1 MSLRFASFLRLCLL
15 TVLLAGVV
23 FQPQFPVH
31 ALTTLTVTP
40 LTWNVIG
47 LDSNNVNVGPNHFPV
62 GARVCN
68 TGGEVATDVTASFQ
82 WDSAD
87 PYINLRPGT
96 LSSINLG
103 TLNAGSCADAYFEVE
118 VTRNSSA
125 YNHTRRYRI
134 NVTAG
139 NVTGTVSSPTPRELF
154 VEYLVSQN
162 RNAVTD
168 VQYGTSV
175 ATLASVPA
183 GGTMTLMVGN
193 IYYIR
198 LVGYTATQG
207 YEQLESF
214 INIPNT
220 IFQVLSVS
228 TTYTADSSAT
238 VSSPNDKAY
247 GDACVWENDP
257 NSPNYRACLSTGKV
271 GGNITVTYQVRI
283 LQVPGAPLVNP
294 VPLSTLIYD
303 FSGSSYHYNAD
314 YSVSTRYANIVNAN
328 LEKSFSPKLIAPNA
342 NSTLTFTINNP
353 GPAPITDVNFAD
365 LLPSGVTVVPPVT
378 TPQCGGTV
386 TLTTNYN
393 STGRDRITFTGGTV
407 AGLSSCA
414 ITVTVTSGA
423 EGIYNNTT
431 DPLYIGTTSTGDT
444 GSDTLV
450 VSSSP
455 PPPTSCSPSTTI
467 ATWNFNSL
475 TTGINSGP
483 FTGTLAVGNASGA
496 TATYGAGNGSTSG
509 IANSTSNTFPG
520 DPSGFVNP
528 VALDGNV
535 WGISNGWLVS
545 GTPTG
550 ATLPYF
556 QFQVNAINYG
566 GLTFSARVNLGG
578 SWSNGDNWY
587 VLASTDGSTWTQVGT
602 GAWATNTFKNNW
614 GTVSNNTS
622 NPANAPTTYFRIY
635 VVGSQNNKAD
645 DTVFV
650 DNVSISGCAN
660 PPPPTISKSFGTK
673 PLVVGSNSQLTFTIA
688 NTGANATN
696 LTGVSFVDALP
707 GGLELLSP
715 EVSNTCGGTLSLNTA
730 TNTIQLTD
738 GVLNAAA
745 SCTIIV
751 NVQGGAAGSYINTST
766 NITSTQTGANPSA
779 TPNVGFARD
788 TIDVIAPPVIAKAF
802 TANPIFTGE
811 TTLLTFTINNPNP
824 SIALSNLSFTD
835 TLPAGLVV
843 DTTTTAPSTPATNTC
858 GGTLTANDGATS
870 ISLGGT
876 STLNA
881 GATCTIT
888 VRVRGVTTG
897 LKENSVQ
904 VSSTNGG
911 TGNTDTADVLV
922 KDPARAIN
930 LLKQVGP
937 TASGPWTSFLA
948 VTLPGNVYYR
958 FVVENVGDLPLSAV
972 DVTDPTVSAAAC
984 SWVDG
989 DGTALIAPFNLP
1001 VANANDD
1008 QLAICVLGPVT
1019 AAAGSNPNTATADDN
1034 NPGLP
1039 SVSDTSTAT
1048 YGTTAL
1054 TLDKTAAQ
1062 ANFTA
1067 AGETLNYS
1075 YLVTNSGFAPLL
1087 GPVTVTDDKVTVSCP
1102 DVSTVGDGDNWLDIG
1117 ESLTCTA
1124 TYTVTAD
1131 DVAAGFVTNTASAT
1145 AGGVTSNTDSKT
1157 VSTPSDLTVS
1167 KTNNVSGSVAQNG
1180 TFNWTITVSNIGTGV
1195 SSFAD
1200 SVVILSDPLPGADGY
1215 YPQGALTIVNGGTP
1229 PTGTINCSI
1238 TGSALSCA
1246 ASGGTVT
1253 LPAGASFSVT
1263 FAVTPTASGS
1273 LANTATVDPGGN
1285 VTETDETNNTASD
1298 SVSVIAP
1305 PSISKS
1311 FGAANIPLNGT
1322 TTLSFTITNP
1332 NAGTALTGV
1341 AFTDTLP
1348 AGLTVAS
1355 ATSAQCGGT
1364 LTVTATDSIALTG
1377 GTIAAGGSCTF
1388 DVTVTGTTAGV
1399 KNNTTGAVTSTNG
1412 GTGNTASASTTV
1424 VAPPSIV
1431 KTFGANPITVNG
1443 TAVIT
1448 FTITNPAANTV
1459 SLTGVSFTDT
1469 YPAGLQNAA
1478 APNAST
1484 TCVGGAV
1491 TAAANGPSISLS
1503 GATLAANSSCTVTVT
1518 VTATTAGTK
1527 TNSVT
1532 VSSTNGGTGNTST
1545 ANLGVISA
1553 AKTVVAISEDSTT
1566 GNDVAIGEVVR
1577 YRLVIDLPEGT
1588 TVNLQLL
1595 DNIVAN
1601 MAYLNDGSTRVAFI
1615 CNSGPA
1621 CASSSTPTIGS
1632 NPVISGNTVVT
1643 PTFVLPAAAITGGT
1657 GNPFPDG
1664 DNPLF
1669 SLGTVTNNDNDSD
1682 AEYVVL
1688 EFNSL
1693 VRNTAGNNNGN
1704 TRGNTFTV
1712 NVNGSALIT
1721 TTSGVNDQVTIREP
1735 EITAITKSI
1744 TASPTDAGDTI
1755 TYQLQFTNSGTAP
1768 AFDITVTDALNAVLT
1783 APVTVSGSTT
1793 GGDCGSTVSTVSG
1806 SYSAPNATAT
1816 VTCLAAGG
1824 TATVNI
1830 TATVSSTAL
1839 AGYTFGNS
1847 GSLVY
1852 TSLPGTGTVGNPTG
1866 STTPGASGTTNGER
1880 NGSGGTNDYVAS
1892 SNTVSTTLASP
1903 SLAKAINPAGTEFAI
1918 GATIPY
1924 QITITVPEGVTGG
1937 PIANLVDTIPDG
1949 LSYVPGSLTVT
1960 PQAGVTIGTAGPYT
1974 DANAAFFNLTGP
1986 TMTLTFGSFTSTA
1999 SGSATN
2005 RTITVAFLAR
2015 VDNIVG
2021 NQSGTTFTNSADFT
2035 RTNPN
2040 AAGTLTLNAAAP
2052 AVSVIEPDLNVS
2064 KAVSSSTPSFNS
2076 TLTYTLTVEHT
2087 GASNSPAYD
2096 AVITDTL
2103 PAGLT
2108 GLTNVA
2114 VTSAAPADCATGVIN
2129 NSTASALNVT
2139 VGTMPLGCTVTIT
2152 YDVSVSG
2159 AVGSTQTNSVAA
2171 AWTSGAGSVSG
2182 ERTGAD
2188 GPGGALN
2195 DYADTASQTVT
2206 VSGPDFSVVK
2216 TDGSAVYTP
2225 GTPITYTITVSNTG
2239 NAVGTGTVTDNFPAS
2254 LTNITWTCVGTGG
2267 ATCTA
2272 NGTGNI
2278 NDAVSIPAG
2287 QSVTYTVN
2295 ATVLSSATGNLVNT
2309 ASAALSVGTDPTP
2322 GNNSSTDTDTP
2333 DLQAD
2338 LQVVKTDGADSY
2350 IPGGTVT
2357 YTITV
2362 TNNGPSDVTGA
2373 SFSDA
2378 IPSQVTEWTWT
2389 CVPGA
2394 GASCSAGPATSSAD
2408 FTDAIDLPA
2417 GSSVTYTVVAT
2428 IGSSATGDLVNT
2440 ATVTVPTGVTDPVPG
2455 NNSSTDTNTFAG
2467 VPALTISKTET
2478 STGPYAVGDTITYS
2492 VVVTNTGT
2500 TVLTNVVVSDP
2511 QLTPSSVTC
2520 LSIAQGGTCTL
2531 NGSYVVTQSDVDAGS
2546 FVNTASVTDDDVC
2559 PAAGAGVCED
2569 SVTVTFAQTPAHT
2582 TSKTETSTGPYAVGD
2597 TITYD
2602 IVVTNTGN
2610 VTLTGVTASD
2620 NSAVLGTCTPAQ
2632 PATLTPGASMTCPA
2646 SHVVTQ
2652 ADVDAGSYVNTATGD
2667 TDQTTPSTSTVT
2679 VTFPQ
2684 NPAHT
2689 TSKTETSTGP
2699 YAVGDTIT
2707 YNIVV
2712 TNTGNVTLTGVTASD
2727 SSAVL
2732 GTCTPAQPATLTP
2745 GASMTCPASHV
2756 VTQAD
2761 VDAGSYVNTATG
2773 DTDQTTPSTSTVTVT
2788 FAQTLAINI
2797 AKTPPTQT
2805 ILSGDS
2811 ANFTL
2816 TVTNVGN
2823 VTLSGV
2829 TVTDAQ
2835 CTTGPTYTG
2844 GDTNND
2850 SLLQLTET
2858 WTYSCSVSNVTAS
2871 FTNTASVNTTQ
2882 GATDSDSANVIVT
2895 ILQADL
2901 SLDKSV
2907 SNSTPLVATNID
2919 FTLSVTNS
2927 GPDTAT
2933 GVQVT
2938 DVIPSGFA
2946 YVSHSASQGT
2956 YNSGTGVWNVGTLVI
2971 NQTAT
2976 LTITVTVNISGSYT
2990 NYAEI
2995 TASDVVDPDSTP
3007 NNGSTNEDDDAS
3019 VTVTPTQNDPSG
3031 LTKTVSASN
3040 QAFTTHPNVAIGEIL
3055 TYQVSVTVPPGV
3067 FDNAR
3072 LVDTMERG
3080 LAYMDCVSI
3089 DGAGLTTSVAGSFA
3103 SVCSTPTVDDA
3114 GGGTTVDV
3122 GRRVTYDFGTLTN
3135 STGSDQTLVIT
3146 YRTVVLDSAG
3156 NVSGVDLEN
3165 SAVWAWSGAGSL
3177 GPASTSVNI
3186 LEPDLSITKTAS
3198 ASLVS
3203 VGSEITITLRIQH
3216 TAQSETN
3223 AYDVIVTDVLP
3234 AQLDYVAGTLECV
3247 SGAQDANICNYNAGT
3262 RTISAVWNAFTL
3274 GGGNGQV
3281 TFRVRVV
3288 SLPSSGITNVAN
3300 VAWSSLPGDVSAP
3313 QTPDPVNVF
3322 STERDYDPASQI
3334 DVYGASATL
3343 VIGVFSST
3351 PSTGFAPNV
3360 VTDLGN
3366 SPREMYSSTG
3376 GVRVEI
3382 PSLGINILIVGVPLK
3397 NGEWNV
3403 SWLGNQAGWLEGS
3416 AFPSWSG
3423 NSVLTSH
3430 VYLSN
3435 GLPGPFVNLSNLKFG
3450 DKIIIH
3456 AYGQRYVFEVRAN
3469 TVVEPN
3475 DASIFRHE
3483 EKSWLTLVT
3492 CKEYDE
3498 KTNTYEKRVV
3508 VRAVLVG
3515 VER

>member
-68 TGGEVATDVTASFQ
+68 TGGEPATDVTASFQ
-82 WDSAD
+82 WDSTD
-87 PYINLRPGT
+87 SFIDLRPGT
-96 LSSINLG
+96 LSTINLG

-125 YNHTRRYRI
+125 YNHTRSYRI

-139 NVTGTVSSPTPRELF
+139 NVTGTISTPTPRELF

-175 ATLASVPA
+175 ATLASIPA

-193 IYYIR
+193 TYYIR

-247 GDACVWENDP
+247 GDACIWENDP
-257 NSPNYRACLSTGKV
+257 NSPNYRSCLSTGKV

-314 YSVSTRYANIVNAN
+314 YGVSTRYANIVNAN
-328 LEKSFSPKLIAPNA
+328 ITKSFSPKTITPGQTSTLTFTVNNPGPAALTGVNFTDILPSGVTVSSPTITYSGCGSPSPASLTVGATSLSFSNITVAGLGACTVAVSVTASTDAIYNNTSGNLFINSTTDTGSVATDTLVVSSKPPAPSTCATRTTMATWTMPTTGQGSGGPPPPYTTIAGDVTTATASATLTAAGTQTIVAGGVTTNA
-342 NSTLTFTINNP
+342 WNITDAWTNVAGAPGVATGPYFQFAVNSSNYGGVQISFQYDLETSGQWAANNNNNIFVYSSADGINFSLASTTGATKGSWQPAITTVATTSGAATTWFRITAGTRGNQATASMLLDNITVSGCPRPVAPTLSKNFSPATIPQGSNSTLTFTFANPNASALTGVGFSDTLPGGLVIN
-353 GPAPITDVNFAD
+353 
-365 LLPSGVTVVPPVT
+365 
-378 TPQCGGTV
+378 TPNG
-386 TLTTNYN
+386 LTT
-393 STGRDRITFTGGTV
+393 SCSVGTFTGATISAVGGTSTISVSGGTLSANASCTLSVSVRGNV
-407 AGLSSCA
+407 AGQYTNVSGS
-414 ITVTVTSGA
+414 ITSTETGA
-423 EGIYNNTT
+423 N
-431 DPLYIGTTSTGDT
+431 TTSTGY
-444 GSDTLV
+444 G
-450 VSSSP
+450 
-455 PPPTSCSPSTTI
+455 TS
-467 ATWNFNSL
+467 SL
-475 TTGINSGP
+475 T
-483 FTGTLAVGNASGA
+483 
-496 TATYGAGNGSTSG
+496 
-509 IANSTSNTFPG
+509 
-520 DPSGFVNP
+520 
-528 VALDGNV
+528 
-535 WGISNGWLVS
+535 
-545 GTPTG
+545 
-550 ATLPYF
+550 
-556 QFQVNAINYG
+556 
-566 GLTFSARVNLGG
+566 
-578 SWSNGDNWY
+578 
-587 VLASTDGSTWTQVGT
+587 
-602 GAWATNTFKNNW
+602 
-614 GTVSNNTS
+614 
-622 NPANAPTTYFRIY
+622 
-635 VVGSQNNKAD
+635 VV
-645 DTVFV
+645 
-650 DNVSISGCAN
+650 
-660 PPPPTISKSFGTK
+660 
-673 PLVVGSNSQLTFTIA
+673 
-688 NTGANATN
+688 
-696 LTGVSFVDALP
+696 
-707 GGLELLSP
+707 
-715 EVSNTCGGTLSLNTA
+715 
-730 TNTIQLTD
+730 
-738 GVLNAAA
+738 
-745 SCTIIV
+745 
-751 NVQGGAAGSYINTST
+751 
-766 NITSTQTGANPSA
+766 
-779 TPNVGFARD
+779 
-788 TIDVIAPPVIAKAF
+788 APPVINKSF
-802 TANPIFTGE
+802 TANPIFTGNS
-811 TTLLTFTINNPNP
+811 TALTFTINNPNP

-922 KDPARAIN
+922 KDPAPAIN

-972 DVTDPTVSAAAC
+972 NVTDPTVSTTGCA
-984 SWVDG
+984 WVDG
-989 DGTALIAPFNLP
+989 DGTPLTAPFDLP
-1001 VANANDD
+1001 TADANDN
-1008 QLAICVLGPVT
+1008 QLAICVLGPV
-1019 AAAGSNPNTATADDN
+1019 AAVSGSNPNTATAN
-1034 NPGLP
+1034 GTNGGTT
-1039 SVSDTSTAT
+1039 VTDTSTAT

-1054 TLDKTAAQ
+1054 TLVKSVTQ
-1062 ANFTA
+1062 TSFTA

-1075 YLVTNSGFAPLL
+1075 YLVTNSGFAPLP
-1087 GPVTVTDDKVTVSCP
+1087 GPVIVTDDKVTVTCP

-1145 AGGVTSNTDSKT
+1145 AGGVTSNTDNKT

-1180 TFNWTITVSNIGTGV
+1180 TFNWTITVSNIGTGAAP
-1195 SSFAD
+1195 FAD
-1200 SVVILSDPLPGADGY
+1200 GVVILSDPLPGADGY
-1215 YPQGALTIVNGGTP
+1215 YLQGTLTVTPGATP
-1229 PTGTINCSI
+1229 PTGTGTINCSI
-1238 TGSALSCA
+1238 TGSALLCA

-1253 LPAGASFSVT
+1253 LPAGASFSIT
-1263 FAVTPTASGS
+1263 FAVTPTAAGS

-1311 FGAANIPLNGT
+1311 FGAATIPLNGT

-1364 LTVTATDSIALTG
+1364 LTITAPDSIALTG

-1443 TAVIT
+1443 TSVIT

-1553 AKTVVAISEDSTT
+1553 AKSVVETSEDSTT
-1566 GNDVAIGEVVR
+1566 GNNVAIGEVVR

-1595 DNIVAN
+1595 DNIVTN

-1621 CASSSTPTIGS
+1621 CASSSTPEIGA

-1643 PTFVLPAAAITGGT
+1643 PTFVLPAAAITNNDGGGT
-1657 GNPFPDG
+1657 ANPFPDG

-1721 TTSGVNDQVTIREP
+1721 TTSGVSDQVTIREP

-1847 GSLVY
+1847 AGLVY

-1903 SLAKAINPAGTEFAI
+1903 SLTKTINPAGTEFAI

-1937 PIANLVDTIPDG
+1937 PIANLVDTIPTG

-1974 DANAAFFNLTGP
+1974 DANATFFNLTGQ

-2021 NQSGTTFTNSADFT
+2021 NQSGTPFTNSADFT

-2064 KAVSSSTPSFNS
+2064 KAVSSSTPAFNS

-2216 TDGSAVYTP
+2216 TDGSDVYTP

-2373 SFSDA
+2373 SFSDD
-2378 IPSQVTEWTWT
+2378 IPSQFTEWTWT
-2389 CVPGA
+2389 CAPGT
-2394 GASCSAGPATSSAD
+2394 GASCTAGPATSSAD
-2408 FTDAIDLPA
+2408 FTDTIDLPA

-2428 IGSSATGDLVNT
+2428 ISYSATGDLVNT

-2478 STGPYAVGDTITYS
+2478 STGPYAVGDTINYS

-2520 LSIAQGGTCTL
+2520 LSVAQNGTCTL
-2531 NGSYVVTQSDVDAGS
+2531 NGSYTVAQSDVDAGS

-2559 PAAGAGVCED
+2559 PAAGAGTCED
-2569 SVTVTFAQTPAHT
+2569 SLTITFAQTP
-2582 TSKTETSTGPYAVGD
+2582 S
-2597 TITYD
+2597 
-2602 IVVTNTGN
+2602 
-2610 VTLTGVTASD
+2610 LT
-2620 NSAVLGTCTPAQ
+2620 
-2632 PATLTPGASMTCPA
+2632 
-2646 SHVVTQ
+2646 
-2652 ADVDAGSYVNTATGD
+2652 
-2667 TDQTTPSTSTVT
+2667 
-2679 VTFPQ
+2679 
-2684 NPAHT
+2684 
-2689 TSKTETSTGP
+2689 
-2699 YAVGDTIT
+2699 
-2707 YNIVV
+2707 
-2712 TNTGNVTLTGVTASD
+2712 
-2727 SSAVL
+2727 
-2732 GTCTPAQPATLTP
+2732 
-2745 GASMTCPASHV
+2745 
-2756 VTQAD
+2756 
-2761 VDAGSYVNTATG
+2761 
-2773 DTDQTTPSTSTVTVT
+2773 
-2788 FAQTLAINI
+2788 
-2797 AKTPPTQT
+2797 
-2805 ILSGDS
+2805 
-2811 ANFTL
+2811 
-2816 TVTNVGN
+2816 
-2823 VTLSGV
+2823 
-2829 TVTDAQ
+2829 
-2835 CTTGPTYTG
+2835 
-2844 GDTNND
+2844 
-2850 SLLQLTET
+2850 
-2858 WTYSCSVSNVTAS
+2858 
-2871 FTNTASVNTTQ
+2871 
-2882 GATDSDSANVIVT
+2882 
-2895 ILQADL
+2895 
-2901 SLDKSV
+2901 
-2907 SNSTPLVATNID
+2907 
-2919 FTLSVTNS
+2919 
-2927 GPDTAT
+2927 
-2933 GVQVT
+2933 
-2938 DVIPSGFA
+2938 
-2946 YVSHSASQGT
+2946 
-2956 YNSGTGVWNVGTLVI
+2956 
-2971 NQTAT
+2971 
-2976 LTITVTVNISGSYT
+2976 
-2990 NYAEI
+2990 
-2995 TASDVVDPDSTP
+2995 
-3007 NNGSTNEDDDAS
+3007 
-3019 VTVTPTQNDPSG
+3019 
-3031 LTKTVSASN
+3031 LTKTA
-3040 QAFTTHPNVAIGEIL
+3040 
-3055 TYQVSVTVPPGV
+3055 
-3067 FDNAR
+3067 
-3072 LVDTMERG
+3072 
-3080 LAYMDCVSI
+3080 
-3089 DGAGLTTSVAGSFA
+3089 
-3103 SVCSTPTVDDA
+3103 TPT
-3114 GGGTTVDV
+3114 TVTAV
-3122 GRRVTYDFGTLTN
+3122 GM
-3135 STGSDQTLVIT
+3135 
-3146 YRTVVLDSAG
+3146 
-3156 NVSGVDLEN
+3156 
-3165 SAVWAWSGAGSL
+3165 WS
-3177 GPASTSVNI
+3177 P
-3186 LEPDLSITKTAS
+3186 
-3198 ASLVS
+3198 
-3203 VGSEITITLRIQH
+3203 
-3216 TAQSETN
+3216 
-3223 AYDVIVTDVLP
+3223 
-3234 AQLDYVAGTLECV
+3234 
-3247 SGAQDANICNYNAGT
+3247 
-3262 RTISAVWNAFTL
+3262 
-3274 GGGNGQV
+3274 
-3281 TFRVRVV
+3281 
-3288 SLPSSGITNVAN
+3288 
-3300 VAWSSLPGDVSAP
+3300 
-3313 QTPDPVNVF
+3313 
-3322 STERDYDPASQI
+3322 
-3334 DVYGASATL
+3334 
-3343 VIGVFSST
+3343 T
-3351 PSTGFAPNV
+3351 PSRCRT
-3360 VTDLGN
+3360 
-3366 SPREMYSSTG
+3366 
-3376 GVRVEI
+3376 
-3382 PSLGINILIVGVPLK
+3382 
-3397 NGEWNV
+3397 
-3403 SWLGNQAGWLEGS
+3403 
-3416 AFPSWSG
+3416 
-3423 NSVLTSH
+3423 
-3430 VYLSN
+3430 
-3435 GLPGPFVNLSNLKFG
+3435 
-3450 DKIIIH
+3450 
-3456 AYGQRYVFEVRAN
+3456 RA
-3469 TVVEPN
+3469 T
-3475 DASIFRHE
+3475 
-3483 EKSWLTLVT
+3483 
-3492 CKEYDE
+3492 
-3498 KTNTYEKRVV
+3498 
-3508 VRAVLVG
+3508 
-3515 VER
+3515 